1 VKADPF
7 VQLRLLDLQALD
19 SALARL
25 AHRRRTLPELAE
37 IVRLDGQV
45 DGLRDGIVLAET
57 ELSDLA
63 REQARFEREIDQVR
77 TRKARDEE
85 RMASGAITNPKQ
97 LQDMEH
103 EVATLTRRQSDL
115 EDGELEVME
124 KVETIQGQLDELVGR
139 REGYLSERA
148 AAEQRRDD
156 RLRRDRRRD
165 RAVHGRAGRDGSDVP
180 RRPAGALREDP
191 RERGRRRRRPD
202 RAGTLRRLP
211 PGPDEQ
217 REGRHPRGRR
227 RRRAAARGV
236 RPDHGAH
243 RRVRHLAC
251 ASSWR
256 PTAGRAATPARPAT
270 APSCA
275 TP

>member
-1 VKADPF
+1 MKADPF

-19 SALARL
+19 SGLDRL

-37 IVRLDGQV
+37 IVRLDGLV
-45 DGLRDGIVLAET
+45 DGLRDGIVRAET

-63 REQARFEREIDQVR
+63 REQAKFEREIDQVR

-124 KVETIQGQLDELVGR
+124 KVENIQGELDELVGR

-148 AAEQRRDD
+148 AAEQRRDEAFAEID
-156 RLRRDRRRD
+156 AEIARSTAE
-165 RAVHGRAGRDGSDVP
+165 RAEMATTFPADLLALYEKIRKNEGGVG
-180 RRPAGALREDP
+180 AGAI
-191 RERGRRRRRPD
+191 ERGRC
-202 RAGTLRRLP
+202 GGCRL
-211 PGPDEQ
+211 DLMNNEKSDI
-217 REGRHPRGRR
+217 
-227 RRRAAARGV
+227 RAAAVDDVLRHEECGRIMV
-236 RPDHGAH
+236 R
-243 RRVRHLAC
+243 
-251 ASSWR
+251 
-256 PTAGRAATPARPAT
+256 TAESGL
-270 APSCA
+270 
-275 TP
+275 